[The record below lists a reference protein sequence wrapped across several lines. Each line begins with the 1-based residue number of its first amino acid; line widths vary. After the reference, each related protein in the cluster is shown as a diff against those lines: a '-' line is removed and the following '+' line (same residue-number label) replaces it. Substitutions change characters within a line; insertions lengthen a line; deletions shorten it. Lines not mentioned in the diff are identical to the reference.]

1 MSRRRLAQLEQ
12 SAQEHL
18 RRLQDPAAHAD
29 REVILRLLE
38 TSCLLELSKLTASQV
53 DLATF
58 VSATVDV
65 LVQFFPVEYCGVILE
80 PEGVP
85 KARAVFGDLPMTDE
99 ELQALH
105 GDDEDDDDDEDGD
118 GDPTVFRLNAL
129 AQPIGYFI
137 VGGLPSFM
145 TDAGFFA
152 TAADQLSAVL
162 GAMVAAERLRRQAA
176 LATAIQLA
184 ATVDQGADDEQLQAL
199 VEAMAALPGVS
210 GARLSVDHP
219 ALGAPT
225 HVLAGVFEDQWVD
238 RIHTL
243 DTGVVDVRLF
253 TPGDGADLDR
263 ADVDQ
268 VLAILA
274 GTLQRMEQER
284 RLMEEVETDPLTGV
298 GNRRRYDKALAAA
311 LARAERT
318 GSTVAA
324 LALDLDKFKRV
335 NDNLGHAV
343 GDRVLQVF
351 TTLLTETTRAY
362 DTVARMGG
370 EEFMI
375 LCPGLDV
382 VEARALAQ
390 RICDALPEVCR
401 EILNDRYRQTVSVGI
416 ALYPQHA
423 VFGPALTDKADA
435 ALYQA
440 KRDGRNRA
448 VVAGPGSEAPTGAGA
463 GGRRISR

>member
-18 RRLQDPAAHAD
+18 RRLQDPSAQAD
-29 REVILRLLE
+29 RDVILRLLE

-85 KARAVFGDLPMTDE
+85 KARAVFGELPVSDE
-99 ELQALH
+99 ELADLD
-105 GDDEDDDDDEDGD
+105 GDDGD
-118 GDPTVFRLNAL
+118 GEVGDADQPTVFRLSAL
-129 AQPIGYFI
+129 TQPIGHLV

-184 ATVDQGADDEQLQAL
+184 ATLDQGADDEQLQAL
-199 VEAMAALPGVS
+199 VDAMAALPGVS

-225 HVLAGVFEDQWVD
+225 HVLAGVFEDHWVD
-238 RIHTL
+238 RIHTQ
-243 DTGVVDVRLF
+243 DAGVVDVRLF
-253 TPGDGADLDR
+253 TPEENANIDT
-263 ADVDQ
+263 VDQ
-268 VLAILA
+268 VLSILA
-274 GTLQRMEQER
+274 STLQRMQQER
-284 RLMEEVETDPLTGV
+284 RLMEEVETDPLTGA
-298 GNRRRYDKALAAA
+298 GNRRRAGRALAAA

-318 GSTVAA
+318 SSTVAA
-324 LALDLDKFKRV
+324 LALDLDHFKRV
-335 NDNLGHAV
+335 NDNLGHQT
-343 GDRVLQVF
+343 GDEVLQAF
-351 TTLLTETTRAY
+351 TAMLMEHTRAY

-370 EEFMI
+370 EEFTI

-382 VEARALAQ
+382 VEARAIAE
-390 RICDALPEVCR
+390 RIVESTPAACEPALEG
-401 EILNDRYRQTVSVGI
+401 RYRQTVSVGI
-416 ALYPQHA
+416 ALYPDHST
-423 VFGPALTDKADA
+423 FGDGLLRKADA
-435 ALYQA
+435 ALYEA
-440 KRDGRNRA
+440 KREGRNRV
-448 VVAGPGSEAPTGAGA
+448 VVASHSPETPVAAGRSGSSL
-463 GGRRISR
+463 R

>member
-18 RRLQDPAAHAD
+18 RRLQDPAAQAD
-29 REVILRLLE
+29 RDVILRLLE

-85 KARAVFGDLPMTDE
+85 KARAVFGELPVSDE
-99 ELQALH
+99 EL
-105 GDDEDDDDDEDGD
+105 GDLDDDGDDDEQ
-118 GDPTVFRLNAL
+118 PTVFRLSAL
-129 AQPIGYFI
+129 TQPVGHLV

-184 ATVDQGADDEQLQAL
+184 ATLDQGADDEQLQAL
-199 VEAMAALPGVS
+199 VDAMAALPGVS

-225 HVLAGVFEDQWVD
+225 HVLAGVFEDHWVD
-238 RIHTL
+238 RLHSL
-243 DTGVVDVRLF
+243 DSGLVDVRLF
-253 TPGDGADLDR
+253 TPEANANIDT
-263 ADVDQ
+263 VDQ
-268 VLAILA
+268 VLSILA
-274 GTLQRMEQER
+274 STLQRMQQER
-284 RLMEEVETDPLTGV
+284 RLMEEVETDPLTGA
-298 GNRRRYDKALAAA
+298 GNRRRAGRALAAA

-318 GSTVAA
+318 SSTVAA
-324 LALDLDKFKRV
+324 LALDLDHFKRV
-335 NDNLGHAV
+335 NDNLGHQT
-343 GDRVLQVF
+343 GDEVLQAF
-351 TTLLTETTRAY
+351 TAMLKEHTRAY

-370 EEFMI
+370 EEFTI

-382 VEARALAQ
+382 VEARAIAE
-390 RICDALPEVCR
+390 RIVAATPAACEPALEG
-401 EILNDRYRQTVSVGI
+401 RYRQTVSVGI
-416 ALYPQHA
+416 ALYPDHA
-423 VFGPALTDKADA
+423 TFGDGLLRKADA
-435 ALYQA
+435 ALYEA
-440 KRDGRNRA
+440 KHEGRNRV
-448 VVAGPGSEAPTGAGA
+448 VVAAHSPEPPVTVGRPGSPL
-463 GGRRISR
+463 R

>member
-1 MSRRRLAQLEQ
+1 MYRRRLEQLEQ

-18 RRLQDPAAHAD
+18 RRLQDPEGAAD

-65 LVQFFPVEYCGVILE
+65 LVQFFPVDYCGVILE

-85 KARAVFGDLPMTDE
+85 KARGVFGELPIS
-99 ELQALH
+99 
-105 GDDEDDDDDEDGD
+105 DDELKALGETQPEG
-118 GDPTVFRLNAL
+118 GPTVFRLNAL
-129 AQPIGYFI
+129 AQPIGHLV
-137 VGGLPSFM
+137 VGGLPTFM

-162 GAMVAAERLRRQAA
+162 GAMVAAEKLRRQAA

-184 ATVDQGADDEQLQAL
+184 ATLDQGADDEQLQAL
-199 VEAMAALPGVS
+199 VDALAALPGVS
-210 GARLSVDHP
+210 GARMSVDHP

-243 DTGVVDVRLF
+243 DAGEVDVRLF
-253 TPGDGADLDR
+253 TPDEDTNIDA
-263 ADVDQ
+263 VDQ
-268 VLAILA
+268 VLSILA
-274 GTLQRMEQER
+274 STLQRMQQER
-284 RLMEEVETDPLTGV
+284 RLMEEVETDPLTGA
-298 GNRRRYDKALAAA
+298 GNRRRAGRALAAA

-324 LALDLDKFKRV
+324 LALDLDHFKRV
-335 NDNLGHAV
+335 NDNLGHQT
-343 GDRVLQVF
+343 GDDVLLVF
-351 TTLLTETTRAY
+351 TAMLMEQTRAY

-370 EEFMI
+370 EEFTI

-382 VEARALAQ
+382 VEARAIAE
-390 RICDALPEVCR
+390 RIVAATPEVCR
-401 EILNDRYRQTVSVGI
+401 EALADRYRQTVSVGI
-416 ALYPQHA
+416 ALYPDHA
-423 VFGPALTDKADA
+423 AFGDGLLRKADA
-435 ALYQA
+435 ALYEA
-440 KRDGRNRA
+440 KRSGRNRV
-448 VVAGPGSEAPTGAGA
+448 VVASHGSDTDATVRQAGQPL
-463 GGRRISR
+463 R

>member
-18 RRLQDPAAHAD
+18 RRLQDPAAQAD
-29 REVILRLLE
+29 RDVILRLLE

-80 PEGVP
+80 PDGVP
-85 KARAVFGDLPMTDE
+85 KARGVFGELPVSDE
-99 ELQALH
+99 ELGAL
-105 GDDEDDDDDEDGD
+105 GEGGGEGQ
-118 GDPTVFRLNAL
+118 PTVFKLNAL
-129 AQPIGYFI
+129 TQPIGHLV

-184 ATVDQGADDEQLQAL
+184 ATLDQGADDEQLQAL
-199 VEAMAALPGVS
+199 VDAMAALPGVS

-225 HVLAGVFEDQWVD
+225 HVLAGVFEDHWVD
-238 RIHTL
+238 RLHNL
-243 DTGVVDVRLF
+243 DAGVVDVRLF
-253 TPGDGADLDR
+253 TPEANADIDT
-263 ADVDQ
+263 VDQ
-268 VLAILA
+268 VLSILA
-274 GTLQRMEQER
+274 GTLQRMQQER
-284 RLMEEVETDPLTGV
+284 RLMEEVETDPLTGA
-298 GNRRRYDKALAAA
+298 GNRRRAGRALAAA

-318 GSTVAA
+318 SSTVAA
-324 LALDLDKFKRV
+324 LALDLDHFKRV
-335 NDNLGHAV
+335 NDNLGHQT
-343 GDRVLQVF
+343 GDEVLQAF
-351 TTLLTETTRAY
+351 TAMLMENTRAY

-370 EEFMI
+370 EEFTI

-382 VEARALAQ
+382 VEARAMAE
-390 RICDALPEVCR
+390 RIVAATPGACRDA
-401 EILNDRYRQTVSVGI
+401 LNDRYRQTVSIGI
-416 ALYPQHA
+416 ALYPDHA
-423 VFGPALTDKADA
+423 AFGDGLLRKADA
-435 ALYQA
+435 ALYEA
-440 KRDGRNRA
+440 KRDGRNRV
-448 VVAGPGSEAPTGAGA
+448 VVASHAPAPTGLPGR
-463 GGRRISR
+463 GGQPLR

>member
-1 MSRRRLAQLEQ
+1 MSRRRLVALEQ

-18 RRLQDPAAHAD
+18 KRLQDPSAQAD

-65 LVQFFPVEYCGVILE
+65 LMQFFPVEYCGVILE

-85 KARAVFGDLPMTDE
+85 KARAVFGQLPV
-99 ELQALH
+99 
-105 GDDEDDDDDEDGD
+105 GDDELEPLVDSDDDD
-118 GDPTVFRLNAL
+118 PTVLRLNAL
-129 AQPIGYFI
+129 TQPIGHLI

-145 TDAGFFA
+145 SDAGFFA

-225 HVLAGVFEDQWVD
+225 HVLAGVFEDHWVD

-243 DTGVVDVRLF
+243 DAGVVDVRLF
-253 TPGDGADLDR
+253 TPAEDANLDT
-263 ADVDQ
+263 VDQ
-268 VLAILA
+268 VLGIL
-274 GTLQRMEQER
+274 GSTLQRMQQER
-284 RLMEEVETDPLTGV
+284 RLMEEVETDPLTGA
-298 GNRRRYDKALAAA
+298 GNRRRAGRALAAA

-324 LALDLDKFKRV
+324 LALDLDHFKRV
-335 NDNLGHAV
+335 NDNLGHPT
-343 GDRVLQVF
+343 GDQVLQQF
-351 TTLLTETTRAY
+351 TAMLEAQTRAY

-370 EEFMI
+370 EEFTI
-375 LCPGLDV
+375 LCPGLDI
-382 VEARALAQ
+382 VEARAIAE
-390 RICDALPEVCR
+390 RIVAATPEAC
-401 EILNDRYRQTVSVGI
+401 ESPLQGRYRQTVSIGI
-416 ALYPQHA
+416 ALYPDHA
-423 VFGPALTDKADA
+423 TRGPDLLGKADA
-435 ALYQA
+435 ALYEA
-440 KRDGRNRA
+440 KREGRNR
-448 VVAGPGSEAPTGAGA
+448 VCVAGPGMQAAAPP
-463 GGRRISR
+463 GRSDEVLR

>member
-1 MSRRRLAQLEQ
+1 MSKRRLAQLEQ

-18 RRLQDPAAHAD
+18 RRLQDPAAQAD

-65 LVQFFPVEYCGVILE
+65 LVQFFPVEYCGVVLE
-80 PEGVP
+80 PQGVP
-85 KARAVFGDLPMTDE
+85 KARAVFGVLPM
-99 ELQALH
+99 L
-105 GDDEDDDDDEDGD
+105 DEDIAALAGDTAEDA
-118 GDPTVFRLNAL
+118 PSVFPLSAL
-129 AQPIGYFI
+129 AQPIGHLV

-145 TDAGFFA
+145 TTPAFFA

-162 GAMVAAERLRRQAA
+162 GAMIAAEQLRRQAA

-184 ATVDQGADDEQLQAL
+184 ATLDQGADDEQLQAL
-199 VEAMAALPGVS
+199 VDAMAALPGVS

-225 HVLAGVFEDQWVD
+225 HVLAGAFEDYWVD

-243 DTGVVDVRLF
+243 DAGVVDVRLF
-253 TPGDGADLDR
+253 TPEPDATIDTI
-263 ADVDQ
+263 DQ
-268 VLAILA
+268 VLGIL
-274 GTLQRMEQER
+274 GSTLQRMQQER
-284 RLMEEVETDPLTGV
+284 RLMEEVETDPLTGA
-298 GNRRRYDKALAAA
+298 GNRRRASRALAAA

-324 LALDLDKFKRV
+324 LALDLDHFKRV
-335 NDNLGHAV
+335 NDDLGHQT
-343 GDRVLQVF
+343 GDDVLQAF
-351 TTLLTETTRAY
+351 SAMLMTHCRAY

-375 LCPGLDV
+375 LCPGLDL
-382 VEARALAQ
+382 VEARAVAE
-390 RICDALPEVCR
+390 RIVAATPEACNDALEG
-401 EILNDRYRQTVSVGI
+401 RYRQTVSIGV
-416 ALYPQHA
+416 ALYPDHA
-423 VFGPALTDKADA
+423 TFGDGLLRKADA
-435 ALYQA
+435 ALYEA
-440 KRDGRNRA
+440 KREGRNRV
-448 VVAGPGSEAPTGAGA
+448 VVASRGHEPSVVS
-463 GGRRISR
+463 GRPVRQLG